1 MESAPTHQSINRDID
16 DEAEIQSDFFITA
29 AGTDID
35 SKKDLFSP
43 TIRSQTSETQFE
55 SI

>member
-1 MESAPTHQSINRDID
+1 MESVPTHQSINRDI